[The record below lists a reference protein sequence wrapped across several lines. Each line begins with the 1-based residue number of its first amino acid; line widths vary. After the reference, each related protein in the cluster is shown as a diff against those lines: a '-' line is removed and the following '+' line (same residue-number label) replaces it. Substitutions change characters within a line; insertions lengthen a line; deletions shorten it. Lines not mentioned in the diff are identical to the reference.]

1 MKAEPGSKLH
11 YSSMVGGINK
21 LIAHKLYCRDKILW
35 ENRQKAKKKIRDH
48 IKFPGT
54 RV

>member
-35 ENRQKAKKKIRDH
+35 ENRQKAKKIRDH